1 MNVRYLMMT
10 FMGAFIPVSIA
21 QAADIIRPHQ
31 SQSYQ
36 PVPLIAS
43 SSNFSWTG
51 FYIGG
56 QIGGFSGEA
65 TLKGREDEGEEFS
78 KLLSPELSGF
88 IGGVYAGSNVGLGK
102 DLILGID
109 TDMVWSG
116 KKYTKVINVPESIAE
131 SKSYRITSGDEG
143 RFNYILKEKWAGA
156 TRMRVG
162 FIVDRV
168 MPYVSGGVSYAQ
180 LQNVFE
186 VKKGNTVSNGQANKQ
201 SVDISEVKLDE
212 TKILV
217 GYSIGG
223 GIDVAMTDNVV
234 MRAEYRY
241 SDFGKK
247 KFAEENGEL
256 SYKTNDFRVGVAYKF

>member
-1 MNVRYLMMT
+1 MNVRNLMMA
-10 FMGAFIPVSIA
+10 FIWVFIPVSIV
-21 QAADIIRPHQ
+21 QAADIMKPHQ

-43 SSNFSWTG
+43 SSSFSWTG
-51 FYIGG
+51 FYFGG

-65 TLKGREDEGEEFS
+65 TLKDKNDASEDS

-116 KKYTKVINVPESIAE
+116 KKYTKVVNVPGDIE
-131 SKSYRITSGDEG
+131 KVTYRFIKRPND
-143 RFNYILKEKWAGA
+143 RFDYVLKEKWAGA

-168 MPYVSGGVSYAQ
+168 MPYVSGGVSYVQ
-180 LQNVFE
+180 LQSVFE
-186 VKKGNTVSNGQANKQ
+186 VKSSNTQKQ
-201 SVDISEVKLDE
+201 NVGINEVKLDE

-247 KFAEENGEL
+247 KFAEEDGEL

>member
-1 MNVRYLMMT
+1 MNIKI
-10 FMGAFIPVSIA
+10 FKGAFIWAFIPVSIV
-21 QAADIIRPHQ
+21 QAADIMRPHQ

-36 PVPLIAS
+36 PVPVIAS

-56 QIGGFSGEA
+56 QLGGFSGEA
-65 TLKGREDEGEEFS
+65 TLKSRDDENEEFS

-88 IGGVYAGSNVGLGK
+88 IGGVYAGSNVGLSK
-102 DLILGID
+102 DIILGID
-109 TDMVWSG
+109 TDMAWSG
-116 KKYTKVINVPESIAE
+116 KKYTKVINTPDELERTNYQFIDSN
-131 SKSYRITSGDEG
+131 ITSQ
-143 RFNYILKEKWAGA
+143 FNYILKEKWAGA

-168 MPYVSGGVSYAQ
+168 MPYVSGGVSYVQ

-186 VKKGNTVSNGQANKQ
+186 VKKAEITGKIQKDTN
-201 SVDISEVKLDE
+201 EVKLDE

-223 GIDVAMTDNVV
+223 GIDVAMTDNII

-247 KFAEENGEL
+247 KFAKEDGEL